1 VSVAPVSRSTRV
13 IPVADIDAP
22 ELDARLGRDP
32 EKLEEL
38 ARDIL
43 RRGLIEPIK
52 VFVKGDRFEVI
63 DGFRR
68 FLATKSAGLTE
79 IECFVFPLEGGR
91 ARRDQVRGERVPRRH
106 EPRRRGDHVFLAAA
120 RRVRGR
126 HRTLCALVNKK
137 LSYVDNRLALV
148 NGDEL
153 VFEAVKDRK
162 SRSASPRS

>member
-1 VSVAPVSRSTRV
+1 V

-68 FLATKSAGLTE
+68 FLATKSAGLTRSSAS
-79 IECFVFPLEGGR
+79 CF
-91 ARRDQVRGERVPRRH
+91 
-106 EPRRRGDHVFLAAA
+106 PRRR
-120 RRVRGR
+120 
-126 HRTLCALVNKK
+126 
-137 LSYVDNRLALV
+137 
-148 NGDEL
+148 
-153 VFEAVKDRK
+153 
-162 SRSASPRS
+162 SRSKGSSTRRTPSAKT